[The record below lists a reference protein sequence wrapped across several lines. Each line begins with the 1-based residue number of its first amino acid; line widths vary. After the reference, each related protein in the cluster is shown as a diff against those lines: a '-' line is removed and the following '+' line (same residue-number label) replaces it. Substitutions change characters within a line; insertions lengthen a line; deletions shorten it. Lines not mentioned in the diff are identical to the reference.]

1 MKYFVTCWI
10 AMIACV
16 TTLFGTTALGAENP
30 SAWPSRPVKI
40 IIPFSPGGGTDNLSR
55 VLGQKLAE
63 IFGQPFVVEN
73 RPGAGGTLG
82 SEQVARAAPDG
93 YTLCIVSGSYSAN
106 PALHKLPYDPI
117 NGITPIALLAKG
129 PLIVV
134 AGPSLK
140 ANTFP
145 ELIALAKTSPDKV
158 SYGSTGI
165 GSNAHLVGEMVD
177 QITGTKMVHIP
188 YKGAGP
194 GITDLLGGNLNL
206 GYYTSVVVTPHIKS
220 GKLRALAVTTDKR
233 VDSLPGVPTIS
244 EFIPNFGSAEHWYG
258 FWGPGGIDASI
269 VKRLNVAVAKV
280 IETPEMRE
288 KILAEG
294 FTPAHSSPEE
304 FRQRLAIEVP
314 RWIRVAKTANIKPAG
329 E

>member
-10 AMIACV
+10 GRIACMMA
-16 TTLFGTTALGAENP
+16 LFGTTALAAENP

-55 VLGQKLAE
+55 VLGQKLTE
-63 IFGQPFVVEN
+63 IFGQPFIVEN

-106 PALHKLPYDPI
+106 PALHKLPYDTI
-117 NGITPIALLAKG
+117 NGMTPIALLAKG

-145 ELIALAKTSPDKV
+145 ELIALAKNSPDKV
-158 SYGSTGI
+158 TYGSTGI

-194 GITDLLGGNLNL
+194 GLTDLLGGNLNL

-269 VKRLNVAVAKV
+269 VKRLNLAVAKV

>member
-1 MKYFVTCWI
+1 MKYFITCWI
-10 AMIACV
+10 GMIACM
-16 TTLFGTTALGAENP
+16 TTLFGTTALAAENP

-63 IFGQPFVVEN
+63 IFGQPFIVEN

-145 ELIALAKTSPDKV
+145 ELIVLAKNTPDIV

-194 GITDLLGGNLNL
+194 GLTDLLGGNLNL

-233 VDSLPGVPTIS
+233 VDSLPGVPTVS

-258 FWGPGGIDASI
+258 FWGPGGMDASI
-269 VKRLNVAVAKV
+269 VRRLNVAVAKV

-314 RWIRVAKTANIKPAG
+314 RWIKVAKTANIKPAG

>member
-1 MKYFVTCWI
+1 
-10 AMIACV
+10 
-16 TTLFGTTALGAENP
+16 
-30 SAWPSRPVKI
+30 
-40 IIPFSPGGGTDNLSR
+40 
-55 VLGQKLAE
+55 
-63 IFGQPFVVEN
+63 
-73 RPGAGGTLG
+73 
-82 SEQVARAAPDG
+82 
-93 YTLCIVSGSYSAN
+93 
-106 PALHKLPYDPI
+106 
-117 NGITPIALLAKG
+117 
-129 PLIVV
+129 
-134 AGPSLK
+134 
-140 ANTFP
+140 
-145 ELIALAKTSPDKV
+145 
-158 SYGSTGI
+158 
-165 GSNAHLVGEMVD
+165 
-177 QITGTKMVHIP
+177 MVHIP

-194 GITDLLGGNLNL
+194 GLTDLLGGNLNL

-269 VKRLNVAVAKV
+269 VKRLNLAVAKV